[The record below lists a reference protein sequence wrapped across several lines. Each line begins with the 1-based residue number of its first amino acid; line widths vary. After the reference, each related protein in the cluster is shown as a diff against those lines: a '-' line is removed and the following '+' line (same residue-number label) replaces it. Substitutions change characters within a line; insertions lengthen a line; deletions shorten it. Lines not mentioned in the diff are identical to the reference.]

1 MKIIKHDLAITDR
14 ERCLLQNLNL
24 HFPHMLH
31 LHLFETISHPP
42 PYWSTTCTEVH
53 NKDFGKI
60 FI

>member
-42 PYWSTTCTEVH
+42 PY
-53 NKDFGKI
+53 
-60 FI
+60 